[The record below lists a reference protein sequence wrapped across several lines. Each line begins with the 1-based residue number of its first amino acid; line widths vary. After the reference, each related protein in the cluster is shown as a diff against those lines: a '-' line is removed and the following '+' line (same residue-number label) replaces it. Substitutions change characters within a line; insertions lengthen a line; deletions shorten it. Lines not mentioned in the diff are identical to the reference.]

1 MHKINERLKLKL
13 AEFEENQA
21 YGKISITY
29 KAGVITCIN
38 YEISELIRIDDEKKC
53 EKIKKGIDKKMI

>member
-1 MHKINERLKLKL
+1 MPINDKIKLKL

-21 YGKISITY
+21 YGKITITY

-38 YEISELIRIDDEKKC
+38 YEISELIRSDTDNNQEKT
-53 EKIKKGIDKKMI
+53 KKRFDNQMP